1 MIWRPPRSTLLPYT
15 TLFRS
20 RGVSHHNHPVGWLSC
35 SCLPDLGVQGGANH
49 PEAQGV
55 GRHWRCSNG
64 DRYQDRG
71 SSFDFLLFYKGRL
84 VAIRISPVIG
94 ITPVHQR
101 LSVRL
106 LVSTTRPYN

>member
-35 SCLPDLGVQGGANH
+35 SCLPDPGVQGGANH

-55 GRHWRCSNG
+55 GRPWRCSKG
-64 DRYQDRG
+64 DRSQDRG
-71 SSFDFLLFYKGRL
+71 SSFDFLLDDQGRP
-84 VAIRISPVIG
+84 VDIRLIPVIG
-94 ITPVHQR
+94 VTPAYTPTQIRITVATQ
-101 LSVRL
+101 
-106 LVSTTRPYN
+106 